1 MHDADVLGHLS
12 ASTRTSLRSS
22 DWVAVTAQKCQ
33 IASGFQ
39 VSEGGAMAT
48 SEQRLLLV
56 DGHSMAYRAFHAL
69 PEENFKTADGQATN
83 AVYGFTSMLLN
94 MLRDEK
100 PSHIAVAF
108 DISRETFRS
117 REYPEYKATR
127 SSSPPSF
134 RGQVELIQEV
144 LKALRITVVTAED
157 FEADD
162 VIATLATASTAI
174 GLPVEIVTGDRDS
187 FQLVSE
193 SVTVLYP
200 MKGVSE
206 MQRTTPALVLEKY
219 GLHPNQY
226 ADYAAL
232 RGDPS
237 DNLPGVPG
245 VGEKTAAKWLQEY
258 GDLSGLLAHVDD
270 LKGKVA
276 EALRAHA
283 DAVALNRRLTEL
295 VRNVPVDVSVESLVR
310 TEPDVA
316 AVTELFDL
324 LQFRTLKERIPG
336 FAESAASEAG
346 SVEVTRASGDLRAW
360 LQTHRASEVALVM
373 DVDAGGDISAVAV
386 AGEAGSRA
394 SAWASTW
401 ADVSKTDQAAFWP
414 WFADADAAKCAHDA
428 KSFMR
433 LVAREHG
440 LLAGLRFDTAA
451 AAYVLNPGAG
461 QQSLEDL
468 AVAKAGVKITSAQSQ
483 QSLFGDEIDLD
494 SIASSALAIL
504 RLKAV
509 LADELQ
515 RTHLMDLY
523 RDLEIPTISVLA
535 KMESVGIGVDRAA
548 LQELDSYFAGIAA
561 EVEQQAHQAA
571 GREFNLGSPK
581 QISDLLFNERGL
593 APTKRT
599 KTGFS
604 TDVEALTALTET
616 TEDPIPPL
624 LLRHRDVTKLRQT
637 VVGLLGSIA
646 DDGRIHTRFQQFVAA
661 TGRLSSTE
669 PNLQNIPVRTS
680 EGQRIRD
687 AFVVGEGFECLL
699 TADYSQ
705 IELRIMAHLSG
716 DTHLQRA
723 FQAGEDIHTTVACGV
738 FGVQPSDVDAD
749 MRRRV
754 KAMSYGLAYGLSAY
768 GLAAQLGIDT
778 REAQGLMDTFFSR
791 FDKVRQ
797 FLADTVTQARE
808 RGYTETMAGRRR
820 YLPDLS
826 SDNRQRREMAERM
839 ALNAPI
845 QGTAADI
852 VKLAMIAVDRRLEG
866 MASRL
871 LLQVHDELVVEV
883 APGELAAVTEIVRA
897 EMEHAVEL
905 SVPMDVNIG
914 VGRSWHEA
922 AH

>member
-1 MHDADVLGHLS
+1 M
-12 ASTRTSLRSS
+12 
-22 DWVAVTAQKCQ
+22 AQP
-33 IASGFQ
+33 
-39 VSEGGAMAT
+39 ER
-48 SEQRLLLV
+48 RLLLV

-69 PEENFKTADGQATN
+69 PEDNFKTADGQPTN

-94 MLRDEK
+94 VLRDEQ
-100 PSHIAVAF
+100 PTHLAVTF

-117 REYPEYKATR
+117 REYPAYKATR
-127 SSSPPSF
+127 SASPPSF
-134 RGQVELIQEV
+134 RGQVELIREV
-144 LKALRITVVTAED
+144 LNALGIVVVTAEG

-162 VIATLATASTAI
+162 VIATLATSAVSAGI
-174 GLPVEIVTGDRDS
+174 PVQIVTGDRDS
-187 FQLVSE
+187 FQLVSDL
-193 SVTVLYP
+193 VTVLYP

-206 MQRTTPALVLEKY
+206 MQRTTPEVVLAKY
-219 GLHPNQY
+219 GLRPNQY

-258 GDLSGLLAHVDD
+258 GDLDGLLQHAGD

-276 EALRAHA
+276 EALREHA

-295 VRNVPVDVSVESLVR
+295 IKDVPLDVTVDELER
-310 TEPDVA
+310 RAPDPI
-316 AVTELFDL
+316 AVGEVFDL
-324 LQFRTLKERIPG
+324 LQFRSLKERVPG
-336 FAESAASEAG
+336 LTEATNDATESI
-346 SVEVTRASGDLRAW
+346 EVQRASGGLGAW
-360 LQTHRASEVALVM
+360 LAASRGREAALVVES
-373 DVDAGGDISAVAV
+373 DDIGGVAAVAV
-386 AGEAGSRA
+386 ATAGA
-394 SAWASTW
+394 SGSGASVWAGAWS
-401 ADVSKTDQAAFWP
+401 DVSTADQLTFWNWYVDP
-414 WFADADAAKCAHDA
+414 GSPKVAHDP
-428 KSFMR
+428 KTFMR
-433 LVAREHG
+433 QFAADHG
-440 LLAGLRFDTAA
+440 LMAGLVFDTAA
-451 AAYVLNPGAG
+451 AAYVLSPGAG
-461 QQSLEDL
+461 QKSLAEL
-468 AVAKAGVKITSAQSQ
+468 ALSKAGLRLESTERQ
-483 QSLFGDEIDLD
+483 QSLFGDDIDVDYL
-494 SIASSALAIL
+494 ASSATALLRTADILA
-504 RLKAV
+504 AEMEQ
-509 LADELQ
+509 A
-515 RTHLMDLY
+515 HLTALY
-523 RDLEIPTISVLA
+523 ADLEIPTVSVLA
-535 KMESVGIGVDRAA
+535 KMESVGIAVDREA
-548 LQELDSYFAGIAA
+548 LLKLDDYFGGIAA
-561 EVEQQAHQAA
+561 EVERQAHAAA

-581 QISDLLFNERGL
+581 QISELLFSERGL

-604 TDVEALTALTET
+604 TDVEALTSLAESS
-616 TEDPIPPL
+616 EDPIPAL

-637 VVGLLGSIA
+637 VVGLLASIA
-646 DDGRIHTRFQQFVAA
+646 ADGRIHTRFQQFVAA

-716 DTHLQRA
+716 DEHLQRA
-723 FQAGEDIHTTVACGV
+723 FKAGEDIHTTVACGV
-738 FGVQPSDVDAD
+738 FGVEPSQVDAD

-778 REAQGLMDTFFSR
+778 REAQALMDTFFGR

-797 FLADTVTQARE
+797 FLADAVAQARS

-852 VKLAMIAVDRRLEG
+852 VKLAMIGVDRHLEG
-866 MASRL
+866 MTSRL

-883 APGELAAVTEIVRA
+883 AVGELAAVTEIVRR

-914 VGRSWHEA
+914 LGRSWHEA